1 MTLYN
6 REQLMVLCALLALML
21 GRVGWQM
28 CAPQAPEV
36 PHSPR
41 KQYVYEVAGTAGSP
55 GIYSFDSPQQPGQLL
70 DAAGA
75 GAQLPDGVEPGRALA
90 NGSRIVVGTRVTV
103 ESMSAQA
110 RINFFLPV
118 SLTAATAE
126 DLALIPGMGAK
137 TAQAIVEYRDR
148 NGGIRDIAELRGIG
162 GIGPKKFELLS
173 TYLTVENYNKVKVH

>member
-28 CAPQAPEV
+28 CAPQAQEV
-36 PHSPR
+36 PPLPR

-75 GAQLPDGVEPGRALA
+75 RAPLPEGVQPGRALA
-90 NGSRIVVGTRVTV
+90 NGSRIVVGTRVSV

-118 SLTAATAE
+118 SLNTATAE
-126 DLALIPGMGAK
+126 ELALIPGMGEK
-137 TAQAIVEYRDR
+137 TAQAIVEYRDH
-148 NGGIRDIAELRGIG
+148 NGGIRDMGELRGVG
-162 GIGPKKFELLS
+162 GIGPKKFELFS
-173 TYLTVENYNKVKVH
+173 TYLTVEN